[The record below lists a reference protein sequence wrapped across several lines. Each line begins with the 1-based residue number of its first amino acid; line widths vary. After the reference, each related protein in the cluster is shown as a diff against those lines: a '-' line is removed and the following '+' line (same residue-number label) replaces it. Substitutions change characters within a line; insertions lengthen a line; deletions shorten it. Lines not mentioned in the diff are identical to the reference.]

1 MLFRVAVLSALAI
14 ALSFPALAATDSP
27 SSGRSS
33 LGDAARRAPP
43 ASSPPAQE
51 LQAVTTM
58 EATAATVGEDAP
70 APGHTRY
77 RFNVPVDISG
87 APTNVTMFVA
97 CRALNQAGT
106 RRVREWRRVGNRIRW
121 GRERNVPVNENL
133 AIGIADVPLR
143 NGLYKGQVRVDIDL
157 PSRGEMPES
166 YICQLEYR
174 TMAASG
180 LPTGSYA
187 CQLGT
192 REGSECSDMV
202 KGNTSAMQP
211 N

>member
-1 MLFRVAVLSALAI
+1 MRLAI
-14 ALSFPALAATDSP
+14 LAIVTLLTMTVPVYAATDNN
-27 SSGRSS
+27 SSSRSS
-33 LGDAARRAPP
+33 LGDAARRAPAPGSQP
-43 ASSPPAQE
+43 AEQ

-70 APGHTRY
+70 TPGHTRY
-77 RFNVPVDISG
+77 RFNVPLDISG
-87 APTNVTMFVA
+87 VPTNVTMMVA

-106 RRVREWRRVGNRIRW
+106 RRVRSWTRVGNRVRW
-121 GRERNVPVNENL
+121 GRERTVPVNENL

-157 PSRGEMPES
+157 PSSGEMPES

-180 LPTGSYA
+180 LPTGTYA